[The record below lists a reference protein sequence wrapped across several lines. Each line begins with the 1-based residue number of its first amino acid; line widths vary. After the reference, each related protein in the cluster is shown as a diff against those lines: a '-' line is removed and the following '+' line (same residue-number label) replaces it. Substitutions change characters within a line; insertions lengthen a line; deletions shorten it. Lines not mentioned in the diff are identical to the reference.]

1 MRFRCLLLAA
11 VLCALVAGCGSG
23 SDAALIPRDDADRLS
38 TRVAAA
44 GGASDGC
51 DCDAAR
57 RRVREAGQQI
67 ASLPRRTSR
76 ALKANLRDWLQHLDG
91 RIAEECE
98 AEPDE
103 TPTPEPTETP
113 TPEPTETPTPEPT
126 ETPTPTPTRT
136 PTPTPTPTPPATPPP
151 PPTPA
156 PGPG

>member
-23 SDAALIPRDDADRLS
+23 SDDALIPRDDADRLS
-38 TRVAAA
+38 TLVADA
-44 GGASDGC
+44 GAASDGG

-57 RRVREAGQQI
+57 RRVREAEQQI
-67 ASLPRRTSR
+67 AALPRRTSR

-126 ETPTPTPTRT
+126 ETPTPTPT
-136 PTPTPTPTPPATPPP
+136 PTPPATPPP